1 MGSSHTCLLSVLF
14 EAAALLFEYFM
25 EGEKSGRKKSAGEVH
40 LLLRDKLE
48 THEYVTS
55 QQIKGLYSRWSKQYR
70 EGTLKKPTAKDG
82 ELVVADDEP
91 IDDELAENYET
102 ELDAVATQVTNPWQV
117 DDWVVITYKGE
128 RYPGKITK
136 IDHKGTWVN
145 CLKPRAGKD
154 NCFYWPKKKDHM
166 PYEDTDIVSIIEDP
180 VPCSNGGDVRL
191 LDKDFANAFVN
202 SDGLKLVLRQYIPAE
217 I

>member
-117 DDWVVITYKGE
+117 DDWVVITYK
-128 RYPGKITK
+128 
-136 IDHKGTWVN
+136 
-145 CLKPRAGKD
+145 
-154 NCFYWPKKKDHM
+154 
-166 PYEDTDIVSIIEDP
+166 
-180 VPCSNGGDVRL
+180 
-191 LDKDFANAFVN
+191 
-202 SDGLKLVLRQYIPAE
+202 
-217 I
+217 